1 MNREQHF
8 SKTETALLSMVTHI
22 CNTST
27 EEAETSLG
35 YTVK

>member
-1 MNREQHF
+1 MNRDQHF
-8 SKTETALLSMVTHI
+8 GNTDTALLSMVTYT

-35 YTVK
+35 YMVK